1 MVLNHY
7 SISPID
13 LWDPNVYSS
22 VTEYVSL
29 MTPQMNEIGDDSMK
43 IYSINREVLLLLTP
57 FLLIHIYLRNR
68 RRFLGVL
75 LYINI
80 ERSPSS
86 LHFFLFMKSSVSSLS
101 WSPLRISQ
109 SKRRATFLIW
119 DIYVNGYLSLLTL
132 VQCVRTNTLQLW
144 ML

>member
-43 IYSINREVLLLLTP
+43 SYSINREVLLLLTP
-57 FLLIHIYLRNR
+57 FLLIHI
-68 RRFLGVL
+68 
-75 LYINI
+75 
-80 ERSPSS
+80 
-86 LHFFLFMKSSVSSLS
+86 LFEK
-101 WSPLRISQ
+101 I
-109 SKRRATFLIW
+109 
-119 DIYVNGYLSLLTL
+119 
-132 VQCVRTNTLQLW
+132 
-144 ML
+144 